1 MQVCGFTILRDGV
14 RFGYPFVESIKSVL
28 PLVDRFVVQVG
39 DCSDNSLEVLQA
51 IGDPKIEIEIT
62 PWDPEMRKAGEVL
75 AYQTNLALDRCA
87 DADWCFYI
95 QADEVIHE
103 ADYPVIRRAMETNW
117 HRPWIEGLRFRYL
130 HFRGDYSI
138 RDPLG
143 YRRQIRIVR
152 NDRQIRSVGDACGFG
167 KNGRRLFSSSIRARV
182 FHYGYVRP
190 PKAMAEKTAQF
201 QQFYLFDKQGKQ
213 VMQRNDNPLKEVG
226 EYIYDMQACVP
237 YGGSHPAVMQD
248 RIAAKDWETPTFQHV
263 PLWRNKVWWR
273 GRLRKAFP
281 QIFDPKRPQIDHQPA
296 TTEASSVSIKSV
308 TSAKAA

>member
-28 PLVDRFVVQVG
+28 PLVDRFVIQVG
-39 DCSDNSLEVLQA
+39 DCSDNSLEVLEA

-75 AYQTNLALDRCA
+75 AYQTNLALDRC
-87 DADWCFYI
+87 DGDWCFYI

-103 ADYPVIRRAMETNW
+103 ADYPAIQQAMKTNLD
-117 HRPWIEGLRFRYL
+117 RPGIDGLRFRYL
-130 HFRGDYSI
+130 HFRGDYNI

-143 YRRQIRIVR
+143 YRRQVRIVR
-152 NDRQIRSVGDACGFG
+152 NDRRIRSVGDACGFG
-167 KNGRRLFSSSIRARV
+167 KNGGRRLVSKLIDARV

-201 QQFYLFDKQGKQ
+201 QQFYVFDKQGKQ
-213 VMQRNDNPLKEVG
+213 VMARNDNPLKEVG

-237 YGGSHPAVMQD
+237 YRGSHPALMQD
-248 RIAAKDWETPTFQHV
+248 RIAAKDWETPPFQHV
-263 PLWRNKVWWR
+263 PLWRNKVWWH

-281 QIFDPKRPQIDHQPA
+281 QIFDPKTPRVDHKPVA
-296 TTEASSVSIKSV
+296 KTT
-308 TSAKAA
+308 TQAKAA

>member
-28 PLVDRFVVQVG
+28 PLVDRFVIQVG
-39 DCSDNSLEVLQA
+39 DCSDNSLEVLEA

-75 AYQTNLALDRCA
+75 AYQTNLALDRC
-87 DADWCFYI
+87 DGDWCFYI

-103 ADYPVIRRAMETNW
+103 SDYPAIRQAMKANLN
-117 HRPWIEGLRFRYL
+117 RPWVEGLRFRYL
-130 HFRGDYSI
+130 HFRGDYNI

-152 NDRQIRSVGDACGFG
+152 NDRRIRSVGDACGFG
-167 KNGRRLFSSSIRARV
+167 KNGRRLVSKLIGARV

-201 QQFYLFDKQGKQ
+201 QQFYVYDKQGKQ
-213 VMQRNDNPLKEVG
+213 VMARNDNPLKEVG

-237 YGGSHPAVMQD
+237 YRGSHPEVMQK

-263 PLWRNKVWWR
+263 PLWRNKVWWH

-281 QIFDPKRPQIDHQPA
+281 QIFDPKTPRVDHKPVVK
-296 TTEASSVSIKSV
+296 TPITEATPSPSG
-308 TSAKAA
+308 AKAA